1 MVVSRSL
8 NSGTSGSTPQSSG
21 SVERIKDDRLLVIQ
35 KKAQGRTAM
44 HYTGSDSNANEPGPR
59 QLRQVINL
67 YLTQWY
73 GFTVKETFSKKDSVD
88 IIVVSQID
96 LPELIAT
103 LTRVF
108 GKTEMPMIAVI
119 CATGNLGT
127 AGRNIS
133 RNIESLSYPF
143 GPYKLAKVI
152 RWLLDK
158 LASPIQP
165 RSKLSDTSSPHS
177 TRDEMTE
184 VVQAVQ
190 EVKLTRDIKVVQQG
204 QMMANAEF
212 APMMVEAL
220 SAQSSRSIE
229 QGSGFPFP
237 PSADTSAVVSPS
249 TSTYDQQITPIAS
262 QRHLPT
268 PSRVPLP
275 PTPGIAAPLKL
286 LASASASA
294 PSPPTPRSPRMLL
307 VDDNK
312 VNLRLLH
319 TFMQKRGYIDIHLA
333 SDGSQAVNMYK
344 SLIARDPP
352 EPPDI
357 IFMDISMP
365 VMNGFE
371 ATRSIRDNESA
382 FRAPMDPLHTPPTAM
397 IIALTG
403 LASQRDQS
411 EAFTSGFDLYLVK
424 PISFKS
430 VAKLLDS
437 WERNGGAAT
446 LGPGGVGIPHGAVT
460 ADDVASVGSLGS
472 ASVAADANYSDEDE
486 EDE

>member
-1 MVVSRSL
+1 LS
-8 NSGTSGSTPQSSG
+8 
-21 SVERIKDDRLLVIQ
+21 
-35 KKAQGRTAM
+35 AA
-44 HYTGSDSNANEPGPR
+44 
-59 QLRQVINL
+59 
-67 YLTQWY
+67 
-73 GFTVKETFSKKDSVD
+73 
-88 IIVVSQID
+88 
-96 LPELIAT
+96 
-103 LTRVF
+103 
-108 GKTEMPMIAVI
+108 GK
-119 CATGNLGT
+119 
-127 AGRNIS
+127 NIS

-158 LASPIQP
+158 LASPNP
-165 RSKLSDTSSPHS
+165 SRSGLSSTSSTHGP
-177 TRDEMTE
+177 RDEITE

-190 EVKLTRDIKVVQQG
+190 EVTLSSHIKVTQQG
-204 QMMANAEF
+204 QMMANEEF
-212 APMMVEAL
+212 APMMVDAL

-237 PSADTSAVVSPS
+237 PSLGDSGVVSPS
-249 TSTYDQQITPIAS
+249 TSSHDQQTTPM

-275 PTPGIAAPLKL
+275 PTPGIAPPLKFH
-286 LASASASA
+286 STTSTSA
-294 PSPPTPRSPRMLL
+294 PSPTTRSPRMLL

-319 TFMQKRGYIDIHLA
+319 TFMQRRGYTDIHLA
-333 SDGSQAVNMYK
+333 ADGLQAINMYK
-344 SLIARDPP
+344 GLVACDPP

-371 ATRSIRDNESA
+371 ATRSIRESESG
-382 FRAPMDPLHTPPTAM
+382 FRAPLDPLNTPPTAM

-446 LGPGGVGIPHGAVT
+446 LGPGGIGIPHGAVT

-472 ASVAADANYSDEDE
+472 VSVAAEANETDEDE
-486 EDE
+486 EE